1 MQRRP
6 SWVLC
11 VAGLVAVVSPAAA
24 AEVELSKG
32 RLTVTD
38 FIATQV
44 VAVKNNTTKRISTIY
59 VECGFFRANT
69 LLAAA
74 RYYAENVEAGQTAYI
89 EYIRRRGASHWHRSG
104 YNPDSR
110 AIAGY

>member
-1 MQRRP
+1 VKVRYLRWLRW
-6 SWVLC
+6 SFVSV
-11 VAGLVAVVSPAAA
+11 VAISPAAA

-44 VAVKNNTTKRISTIY
+44 IAVKNNTTKRISTIY
-59 VECGFFRANT
+59 VECGFFHANT

-74 RYYAENVEAGQTAYI
+74 RYHAENVEAGQTAYI
-89 EYIRRRGASHWHRSG
+89 EVTSQDAAEADRSECRV
-104 YNPDSR
+104 NSITR
-110 AIAGY
+110 

>member
-59 VECGFFRANT
+59 VECGFFRADT

-74 RYYAENVEAGQTAYI
+74 RYYAENVEAGTDGLHRGHFF
-89 EYIRRRGASHWHRSG
+89 EIRRRGFTRSECRV
-104 YNPDSR
+104 SSVTR
-110 AIAGY
+110 

>member
-1 MQRRP
+1 MQRRL

-24 AEVELSKG
+24 AELELSKG

-38 FIATQV
+38 YIATQV
-44 VAVKNNTTKRISTIY
+44 VAVKNNTTKRISIIY
-59 VECGFFRANT
+59 VECGFFRANI

-89 EYIRRRGASHWHRSG
+89 EVTSQDAAEADRSECRV
-104 YNPDSR
+104 SSVTR
-110 AIAGY
+110 

>member
-59 VECGFFRANT
+59 VECGFFHANT

-89 EYIRRRGASHWHRSG
+89 EVTSQDAAEADRSECRV
-104 YNPDSR
+104 SSVTR
-110 AIAGY
+110 